1 MRSENTAVK
10 KINFSFEDLI
20 VGQNINHSKGAYIQL
35 SKTVRIFSV
44 VQMVQKLSAP
54 KAFSDCQWRV
64 RYSQPILPTITDDLI
79 EMPLRY
85 NAEIN
90 N

>member
-1 MRSENTAVK
+1 M
-10 KINFSFEDLI
+10 
-20 VGQNINHSKGAYIQL
+20 
-35 SKTVRIFSV
+35 RIFSV

-54 KAFSDCQWRV
+54 KVDSDCQWRV
-64 RYSQPILPTITDDLI
+64 RYSQTILPTITDDLI

-85 NAEIN
+85 YAEIN